1 MAEEVTSLLHEE
13 RARVLA
19 RIQDERVQV
28 VELQFSDITGG
39 AKALS
44 IPVSILPSVLDS
56 GYRFDGSAL
65 TGLRQIE
72 LTLALL
78 PDPSTLIV
86 FPAQPDAPRRA
97 QLSCTVRRLD
107 GSYFPGDPRSVLLQV
122 VERARELGYD
132 YRVSVE
138 IEYYLVKNDSQ
149 KLGGPLANG
158 LLASTGAGHYFDAGS
173 HESALLR
180 DEIIA
185 TLADLGI
192 SCGGAHHE
200 TGPGQEEFDFGVLP
214 AIELADQL
222 ITSRQVIRAVAQQRG
237 YRASFMPK
245 PFMDGPGS
253 GMHLFQSFLDAD
265 GVDLLRSQRSDGLS
279 RTGRSVI
286 GGQLAHASGMA
297 LILCPTVNSY
307 KRLNAGH
314 RAHRHAPWAR
324 VSQASLIRVPTL
336 APDVNTEIELRSP
349 DGMAN
354 PYLAFAVA
362 LSTALDGIRTGEE
375 PPEPLDEGLVIYD
388 DAELQRRGIPRL
400 PGTLGD
406 AINAF
411 AEDRVVQDALGD
423 FIVDQLLTVK
433 HAEWEDYRRYVSP
446 WELAHYGDA

>member
-1 MAEEVTSLLHEE
+1 MAEEASSLFEE
-13 RARVLA
+13 QREQVLA
-19 RIQDERVQV
+19 RVREERIQV

-39 AKALS
+39 AKALT
-44 IPVSILPSVLDS
+44 IPVSILPNVLEH

-65 TGLRQIE
+65 TGLRKIE

-78 PDPSTLIV
+78 PDPETLII
-86 FPAQPDAPRRA
+86 FPAQENFPRRA

-107 GSYFPGDPRSVLLQV
+107 GSYFPGDPRSVLIQT
-122 VERARELGYD
+122 VERALELGYD

-138 IEYYLVKNDSQ
+138 IEYYLVNDDGQ
-149 KLGGPLANG
+149 ELNNPFTNG
-158 LLASTGAGHYFDAGS
+158 SLSSTGAGRYFDAGA
-173 HESALLR
+173 HRTALIR
-180 DEIIA
+180 DEIVA
-185 TLADLGI
+185 TLAELGI

-214 AIELADQL
+214 AVELADQL
-222 ITSRQVIRAVAQQRG
+222 ITSRQVIKAIAQQHG

-253 GMHLFQSFLDAD
+253 GMHLFQSLVDRD
-265 GVDLLRSQRSDGLS
+265 GVDLLRSKRGEGLS
-279 RTGRSVI
+279 RVGRSVI

-314 RAHRHAPWAR
+314 RAPRHATWAR

-336 APDVNTEIELRSP
+336 APDVSTEIELRSP
-349 DGMAN
+349 DGMTN

-362 LSTALDGIRTGEE
+362 LAAALDGIRTGEE

-433 HAEWEDYRRYVSP
+433 RAEWEDYRRYVSP

>member
-44 IPVSILPSVLDS
+44 IPVSILPSVLES

-78 PDPSTLIV
+78 PDPSTLII

-149 KLGGPLANG
+149 KLGGPLVNG

-180 DEIIA
+180 DEIIS

-265 GVDLLRSQRSDGLS
+265 GVDLLRSQRGEGLS
-279 RTGRSVI
+279 RIGRSVI

-314 RAHRHAPWAR
+314 RAPRHSTWAR

-375 PPEPLDEGLVIYD
+375 PPEPLDEGLVMYD

-433 HAEWEDYRRYVSP
+433 RAEWEDYRRYVSP